1 MSDFINTDNENNYT
15 QIQYHKD
22 IRQNIKIFSKPTHFG
37 ASSGTRSDLIFTD
50 PCARCKRHMGEQR
63 HSYILF

>member
-22 IRQNIKIFSKPTHFG
+22 VRQNIKIFF
-37 ASSGTRSDLIFTD
+37 
-50 PCARCKRHMGEQR
+50 
-63 HSYILF
+63 